1 MGCLVS
7 RLAFLPPPRHAGA
20 SRIRGHS
27 GLCWLTAAG
36 EDVPALHI
44 KCSMFAPG
52 IPRGRELPSAKFTV
66 LASHGNADDLASV
79 IDRYESLA
87 YRMGCDFFAYEY
99 SGYSISSEGS
109 VPSEEACYRNIQA
122 AFDYLVEELQ
132 VPPSRIILY
141 GVSLGSGPAV
151 EMARRRPSGLAG
163 MILQSPLTSAIRTQL
178 PDCCAESCILQPLDI
193 FRNAEKLAGVV
204 LEYPCCVIHGTQ
216 DKVVP
221 CSHGQLLHS
230 LVRRPVS
237 PLWVERAGHND
248 LEYVAETAYYDRMQR
263 FVEEIDAAGGV
274 DVGVVVQQ

>member
-178 PDCCAESCILQPLDI
+178 PDCC
-193 FRNAEKLAGVV
+193 
-204 LEYPCCVIHGTQ
+204 VIHGTQ

-248 LEYVAETAYYDRMQR
+248 LEYVAETAYYDRLQR
-263 FVEEIDAAGGV
+263 FVEEIDAVGGV